1 MTNDQLWQAVLGE
14 LELLISRPN
23 FTTWFKNT
31 FVASRNEREV
41 VVGVP
46 NTFTKT
52 WLETKYHASIIKALS
67 NITGESGTLVVYRV
81 EAPKPS
87 QGHEPPTRD
96 ATTLPTARPAR
107 AIKET
112 VLTEQTLNPRYTFD
126 NFITGKSNELA
137 KAACLAVVEKPGVVY
152 NPLFIYGGAGL
163 GKTHLMQAIG
173 HAVLSQFSDKQVLYV
188 TSEKFTNDFIQA
200 ISRGHGEKFKSR
212 YRSVDLLL
220 VDDIQFL
227 AGKEGTQEEFFHTFN
242 ALHQT
247 NRQIVVTSDRPPKS
261 IPALENRLLS
271 RFEWGM
277 IADITSPDFE
287 TRVAI
292 LDAKCKERSYHLS
305 PDVINY
311 IATTIHT
318 NIREL
323 EGALNRVVA
332 FHQLSG
338 SAPTLDSAKHLLASV
353 AQAPKRGGVSP
364 KRVIQVVAEFYDLKI
379 PDIMGD
385 SRKKELVLPRQIAMY
400 LMREELQTSFP
411 SIGAELGD
419 RDHTTAMYACTK
431 IAKQVEADDQ
441 LKQNLALILQ
451 RLYNS

>member
-1 MTNDQLWQAVLGE
+1 MKL
-14 LELLISRPN
+14 LLILG
-23 FTTWFKNT
+23 W
-31 FVASRNEREV
+31 
-41 VVGVP
+41 G
-46 NTFTKT
+46 
-52 WLETKYHASIIKALS
+52 IIGDIS
-67 NITGESGTLVVYRV
+67 SPVF
-81 EAPKPS
+81 
-87 QGHEPPTRD
+87 EP
-96 ATTLPTARPAR
+96 
-107 AIKET
+107 
-112 VLTEQTLNPRYTFD
+112 
-126 NFITGKSNELA
+126 
-137 KAACLAVVEKPGVVY
+137 
-152 NPLFIYGGAGL
+152 
-163 GKTHLMQAIG
+163 
-173 HAVLSQFSDKQVLYV
+173 
-188 TSEKFTNDFIQA
+188 
-200 ISRGHGEKFKSR
+200 
-212 YRSVDLLL
+212 
-220 VDDIQFL
+220 
-227 AGKEGTQEEFFHTFN
+227 
-242 ALHQT
+242 
-247 NRQIVVTSDRPPKS
+247 
-261 IPALENRLLS
+261 
-271 RFEWGM
+271 
-277 IADITSPDFE
+277 
-287 TRVAI
+287 RVAI
-292 LDAKCKERSYHLS
+292 LDSKWKERSYHLS